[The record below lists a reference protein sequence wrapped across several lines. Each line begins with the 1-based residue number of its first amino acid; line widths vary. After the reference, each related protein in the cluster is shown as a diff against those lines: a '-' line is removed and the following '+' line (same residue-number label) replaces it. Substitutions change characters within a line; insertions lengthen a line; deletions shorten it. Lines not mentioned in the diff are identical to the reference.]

1 MEEVIISIMPE
12 MRLIGQLV
20 FTLLN
25 PLGVANGH
33 GHPQKE
39 LPMYWS
45 QDIFVVV
52 INNTTQ
58 KGNS

>member
-1 MEEVIISIMPE
+1 MEEVIISIMPK

-25 PLGVANGH
+25 PLGVAMATH
-33 GHPQKE
+33 KKS
-39 LPMYWS
+39 MYWS

-52 INNTTQ
+52 INDTKQT
-58 KGNS
+58 GNS